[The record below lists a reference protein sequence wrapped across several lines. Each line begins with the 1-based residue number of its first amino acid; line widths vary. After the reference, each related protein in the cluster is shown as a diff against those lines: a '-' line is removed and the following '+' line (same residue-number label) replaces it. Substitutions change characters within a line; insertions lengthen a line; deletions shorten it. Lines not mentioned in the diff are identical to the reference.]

1 VPDKS
6 RVSSSL
12 TSKRMFP
19 SINTKNSAAVADATH
34 AVFTGMFPRGKPALI
49 PRLFTDIDAMFG
61 GRYLD
66 YQPIDTPYHD
76 LEHTLQVTW
85 CLVQI
90 LAGRHHAV
98 IEPRLSERQFELAL
112 AAGLL
117 HDTGYL
123 KMRADL
129 EGTGAK
135 YTFTHVLRSCA
146 VASSYLPTLGVTLD
160 ELDGV
165 LGAIRC
171 TNTTSRIRRMQ
182 FQQPI
187 EGIIGCAVA
196 TADFLGQMSIP
207 NYLDEL
213 PLLFAEFNESD
224 NFAAV
229 PPDQRHFSSAD
240 ELIAKTPH
248 FWRTSV
254 MPKLDNE
261 LLGLHRFLAK
271 PYPDGPNPYLDAINH
286 NIALVSAAATAP
298 RPR

>member
-1 VPDKS
+1 MPPTIDTKS
-6 RVSSSL
+6 AL
-12 TSKRMFP
+12 
-19 SINTKNSAAVADATH
+19 AVADATCE
-34 AVFTGMFPRGKPALI
+34 AFAGMYPRHTPSIL
-49 PRLFTDIDAMFG
+49 PRLFADIDAMFG
-61 GRYLD
+61 GRYMD

-85 CLVQI
+85 CLAQM
-90 LAGRHHAV
+90 LDGRHHACV
-98 IEPRLSERQFELAL
+98 EPRLNERQFELAV
-112 AAGLL
+112 AAALL

-171 TNTTSRIRRMQ
+171 TNTNTPIWRLH
-182 FQQPI
+182 FQNPI

-196 TADFLGQMSIP
+196 TADYLGQMSVP
-207 NYLDEL
+207 NYLEEL

-224 NFAAV
+224 KFAAV
-229 PPDQRHFSSAD
+229 PSAQRLFRTVD

-261 LLGLHRFLAK
+261 LLGLYRFLAK
-271 PYPDGPNPYLDAINH
+271 PYPDGPNHYMDAVNS
-286 NIALVSAAATAP
+286 NIALVSAAATAQK
-298 RPR
+298 RPN

>member
-1 VPDKS
+1 
-6 RVSSSL
+6 
-12 TSKRMFP
+12 MYP
-19 SINTKNSAAVADATH
+19 SIDTKNPVAVADATC
-34 AVFTGMFPRGKPALI
+34 AAFVGMFPRGKTTLL
-49 PRLFTDIDAMFG
+49 PRLFADVDAMFG

-66 YQPIDTPYHD
+66 YRAIDTPYHD

-85 CLVQI
+85 CLAQM
-90 LAGRHHAV
+90 LAGRHHAG
-98 IEPRLSERQFELAL
+98 IEPRLNERQFELAI
-112 AAGLL
+112 AAAML

-146 VASSYLPTLGVTLD
+146 VASSYLPTLGVSLD

-171 TNTTSRIRRMQ
+171 TNATSPIHRLH
-182 FQQPI
+182 FQHAI
-187 EGIIGCAVA
+187 EGIVGCAVA
-196 TADFLGQMSIP
+196 TADFLGQMSVP
-207 NYLDEL
+207 DYLEEL
-213 PLLFAEFNESD
+213 PRLFAEFHESD

-229 PPDQRHFSSAD
+229 PQDQRHFRSAD

-254 MPKLDNE
+254 MPKLDSE
-261 LLGLHRFLAK
+261 LLGLYRFLAT
-271 PYPDGPNPYLDAINH
+271 PYPEGPNHYLEAVNR
-286 NIALVSAAATAP
+286 NIALVSAAATANKSQK
-298 RPR
+298 